1 MSSRGVHCFDELIR
15 QKRETSLHLT
25 YGTVRESQRQ
35 VIHAVRVHDAILEL
49 HEASNL
55 ATRMG
60 ERLAHR
66 GEPLAEVVVVQG
78 NSKETL
84 RLFGSPYSVNRVRA
98 AMFSAAIRWTPI
110 EIE

>member
-1 MSSRGVHCFDELIR
+1 
-15 QKRETSLHLT
+15 LH
-25 YGTVRESQRQ
+25 GTVRESQRQ

-66 GEPLAEVVVVQG
+66 GEHLAEVVVVQG
-78 NSKETL
+78 NSKATL